1 MLVLRK
7 VNAVFSPDK
16 LLMNIHTKI
25 TKLHVNFFQIKA
37 SVSTFGTLAI
47 KMCSCFS
54 RMGTEK
60 FQARLK
66 FNSKRSNAYQSMELE
81 KHKLCEIDSQIPEYH
96 KQQNRKSWKF
106 KFRTNNRSTIEYH
119 W

>member
-1 MLVLRK
+1 MLVPRK

-25 TKLHVNFFQIKA
+25 TKRHVNFFQIKA
-37 SVSTFGTLAI
+37 SVSTFGTPAI
-47 KMCSCFS
+47 KMCSFFS

-60 FQARLK
+60 FQAKLK

-81 KHKLCEIDSQIPEYH
+81 KRKLCEIDS
-96 KQQNRKSWKF
+96 
-106 KFRTNNRSTIEYH
+106 
-119 W
+119 